1 MKTRS
6 KTLPTDKLKTAAV
19 TLRVRESDKRLW
31 EEQAAK
37 KEMTLSNWIVQTL
50 NKGLTKDG

>member
-6 KTLPTDKLKTAAV
+6 KTLPTDKLKTTAV
-19 TLRVRESDKRLW
+19 SLRVRESDKRLW

>member
-50 NKGLTKDG
+50 NKGLENG